1 MPNLQ
6 VVLHRSKTDVTQHE
20 NKNYEQNIAVAT
32 IGLMLTA
39 SLSGCFSNDNGS
51 SADEPGS
58 IYEPGPYEV
67 LKYEN
72 IILRMDLHT
81 RNQVQNHLLS
91 L

>member
-1 MPNLQ
+1 MKTKIMNKKS
-6 VVLHRSKTDVTQHE
+6 VVV
-20 NKNYEQNIAVAT
+20 T

-72 IILRMDLHT
+72 ITFANGLAHKIKYRIIYCPCD
-81 RNQVQNHLLS
+81 VGCLLS
-91 L
+91 RQ